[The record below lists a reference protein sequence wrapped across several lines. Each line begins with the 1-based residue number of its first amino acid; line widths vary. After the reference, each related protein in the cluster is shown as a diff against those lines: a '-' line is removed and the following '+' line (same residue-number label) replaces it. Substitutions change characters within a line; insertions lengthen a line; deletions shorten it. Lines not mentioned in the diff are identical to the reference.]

1 MTECTT
7 DVVEFQRLGSR
18 HVVGRFDGGRLTADA
33 GALLLR
39 KVDRQIGLIDAMTE
53 CIPDPRDPQMVKNRS
68 ETGPSGASGVCIG
81 TGIATI
87 WYAAVRATS

>member
-39 KVDRQIGLIDAMTE
+39 KVDRQIGLIDAMND
-53 CIPDPRDPQMVKNRS
+53 CIPDPRDPQMV
-68 ETGPSGASGVCIG
+68 ET
-81 TGIATI
+81 
-87 WYAAVRATS
+87 